1 MTHEKWKD
9 KLFSWIGRTNIV
21 SHRTGIN
28 DPKFC
33 VKPQKMQNS
42 QAVLRKKNKAGGI
55 VVNDFK
61 LDYITIHV
69 TASFL
74 VAQW

>member
-1 MTHEKWKD
+1 MKNGKINCSHE
-9 KLFSWIGRTNIV
+9 LEELIV